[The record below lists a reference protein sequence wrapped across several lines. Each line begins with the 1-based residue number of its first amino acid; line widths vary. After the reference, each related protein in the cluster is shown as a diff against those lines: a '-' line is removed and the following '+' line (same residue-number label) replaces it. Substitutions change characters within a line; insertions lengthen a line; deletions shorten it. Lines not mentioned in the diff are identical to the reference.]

1 MLAAQRIQQLPP
13 YPFKEV
19 EDAVEKLRAQ
29 GVTPIDFGVGDPCEP
44 TPDFVR
50 ETLRKAADSCATTG
64 YPSYAGSREFRQAV
78 WRYMKRRFNLDLDPD
93 TEICS
98 NIGSKEAVF
107 NFAFGF
113 VNPGDLVI
121 VPSPGYPPMKNG
133 TLFAGGEVYFT
144 PLLPEND
151 FLIDYESIPKD
162 IARRAKIIWCNY
174 PNNPTGAVAT
184 REFYE
189 GLLAWARKND
199 IVIAS
204 DEGAYI
210 DIYYG
215 EKPLSILEVA
225 RDMSGDGARH
235 KGIVAFYSLSKRNN
249 MTGYRIGFVCGDR
262 GLMDVYK
269 KLKTNIDSGAPSV
282 IQAAAIAALDN
293 DDHAAAMRV
302 HYSEKAKL
310 LYEMLE
316 NIGLPVRPSP
326 ATFFVWQRVPADPAN
341 PDDPTPDITF
351 AKKLLDPEIAIVV
364 TPGSLISDP
373 CDCGLER
380 APKNLSSLQPHTPAN
395 RQSHKPKN
403 PGAGYVRFALMPTL
417 PEFRQASSR
426 LKKLTP

>member
-1 MLAAQRIQQLPP
+1 MLAAQRIQNLPP

-19 EDAVEKLRAQ
+19 EDAVTALRAQ

-50 ETLRKAADSCATTG
+50 EALRQAADICAATG
-64 YPSYAGSREFRQAV
+64 YPSYAGSRDFRQAAA
-78 WRYMKRRFNLDLDPD
+78 RYMKRRFNLDLDPE

-133 TLFAGGEVYFT
+133 ALFAGGEVYFT

-151 FLIDYESIPKD
+151 FLIDYKSIPKD
-162 IARRAKIIWCNY
+162 VARRAKIIWCNY

-189 GLLAWARKND
+189 GLIAWARKND
-199 IVIAS
+199 IIIAS

-215 EKPLSILEVA
+215 EPPLSILEVA
-225 RDMSGDGARH
+225 RDI

-262 GLMDVYK
+262 GLVDVYK

-293 DDHAAAMRV
+293 DDHAAAMRE
-302 HYSEKAKL
+302 HYAKKAEL
-310 LYEMLE
+310 LYSMLE
-316 NIGLPVRPSP
+316 NIGLPVRRSQ
-326 ATFFVWQRVPADPAN
+326 ATFFIWQRVPADSSN
-341 PDDPTPDITF
+341 PDDPAPDITF
-351 AKKLLDPEIAIVV
+351 AKKLLNPEIAIVV

-373 CDCGLER
+373 C
-380 APKNLSSLQPHTPAN
+380 PI
-395 RQSHKPKN
+395 N
-403 PGAGYVRFALMPTL
+403 PGAGHVRFALMPTIQ
-417 PEFRQASSR
+417 EFQQAARS
-426 LKKLTP
+426 LKKLVL